1 MSASNK
7 SRNGSIRGERWTG
20 GVFRSI
26 WCKESRNQPTDDH
39 QYTGWNRV
47 TDQDLRQLAN
57 PEVLR
62 RGFQVMRE
70 RETVQIQKVKT
81 L

>member
-1 MSASNK
+1 MSASKK

-39 QYTGWNRV
+39 QYTVWNRV

-62 RGFQVMRE
+62 QGFQVKRE
-70 RETVQIQKVKT
+70 RDSSNTES
-81 L
+81 